1 MKAAKTYVCEAENSS
16 TKYAENTWNEANRT
30 LLFKIQTSEQILKK
44 SEIKQKNNK
53 LTQEF
58 TESDLCTYCR

>member
-1 MKAAKTYVCEAENSS
+1 MDTWYQFCQEMNMKAAKTYVCEAENSS

-44 SEIKQKNNK
+44 VK
-53 LTQEF
+53 
-58 TESDLCTYCR
+58 

>member
-1 MKAAKTYVCEAENSS
+1 MDTWYQFCQELNMKAAKTYVCEAENSS

-44 SEIKQKNNK
+44 VK
-53 LTQEF
+53 
-58 TESDLCTYCR
+58 